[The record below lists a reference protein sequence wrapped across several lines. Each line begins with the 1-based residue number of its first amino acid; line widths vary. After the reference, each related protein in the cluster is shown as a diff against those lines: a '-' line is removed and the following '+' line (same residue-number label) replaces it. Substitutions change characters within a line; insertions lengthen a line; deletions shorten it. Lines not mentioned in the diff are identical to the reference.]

1 MRLTHRKALRSQS
14 AAAVV
19 APTLSPTLGVEIAE
33 AWRAAVASPF
43 WLAVTASIVIHLCVL
58 TLLSPDGE
66 APSRGRGGVENY
78 GVGVELISS
87 AALESLSKK
96 SSAAAETSGTDVTN
110 TPDQMALVAQPL
122 APTPEPAPSA
132 VEVPP
137 RPGIAELAP
146 PAPAEPERVATPE
159 VAQAPSLATAT
170 SAAYEPSVQTGAAA
184 ANASP
189 GDMTQFEIE
198 VRDALGRNR
207 PAFPGATGHVE
218 VVFGLSA
225 FGDLHSVSISRSSGN
240 DRLDR
245 IVLRAVKA
253 TRFPLPPSGT
263 TDLQRSFSVPFDF
276 QRVQIARNKTRR
288 G

>member
-1 MRLTHRKALRSQS
+1 
-14 AAAVV
+14 
-19 APTLSPTLGVEIAE
+19 
-33 AWRAAVASPF
+33 
-43 WLAVTASIVIHLCVL
+43 
-58 TLLSPDGE
+58 
-66 APSRGRGGVENY
+66 
-78 GVGVELISS
+78 
-87 AALESLSKK
+87 
-96 SSAAAETSGTDVTN
+96 
-110 TPDQMALVAQPL
+110 MALIAPPL
-122 APTPEPAPSA
+122 APASDAAPPAVDVPSL
-132 VEVPP
+132 
-137 RPGIAELAP
+137 PGIAELAP
-146 PAPAEPERVATPE
+146 PAPADPAPLSATV

-170 SAAYEPSVQTGAAA
+170 SAAYEPSVQPGAAS

-218 VVFGLSA
+218 VAFGLSA
-225 FGDLHSVSISRSSGN
+225 FGDLHSVSILRSSGN

-253 TRFPLPPSGT
+253 TRFPLPPAGT

-276 QRVQIARNKTRR
+276 QRAQIARNKTRR